1 MVPREEATTA
11 ICYCCTVNNLS
22 RFWFFLLVELNQY
35 TWVILKFQ
43 HAMIKVMM
51 SSSVSGGGYGLWKE
65 VEGGIMISLLL
76 FPSVATLCISTLE
89 KDGHGFV
96 CWSCLHLHKVCLFVL
111 TLWACL
117 CRINK
122 TIMDLLLKLAPRPLN
137 QLSITESW
145 LGGPEVRLQVIWFSN
160 ILPSVVSTFSQAA
173 CPPSTWSTSF
183 RRGNWYEEIWERN

>member
-1 MVPREEATTA
+1 MWTTLFHTASNESRDLRTKNQRSIFGWFLGKRLLLLYATA
-11 ICYCCTVNNLS
+11 VFRGFAKS
-22 RFWFFLLVELNQY
+22 RAFILFFLLVELNQY
-35 TWVILKFQ
+35 TRVILKFR

-76 FPSVATLCISTLE
+76 FPSMATLGISTLE
-89 KDGHGFV
+89 EDGHWFV
-96 CWSCLHLHKVCLFVL
+96 CWSCLHLHKVCLCVL

-145 LGGPEVRLQVIWFSN
+145 LGWPGGKTTGDLVQ
-160 ILPSVVSTFSQAA
+160 
-173 CPPSTWSTSF
+173 
-183 RRGNWYEEIWERN
+183 

>member
-1 MVPREEATTA
+1 MPL
-11 ICYCCTVNNLS
+11 LS
-22 RFWFFLLVELNQY
+22 FEVLPNQGHLFLFFLLVELNQY

-65 VEGGIMISLLL
+65 VGRRGGGTGGIMISLLL
-76 FPSVATLCISTLE
+76 FPSMATLGISTLE
-89 KDGHGFV
+89 EDGHGFV
-96 CWSCLHLHKVCLFVL
+96 CWSCLHLHKVCLCVL

-122 TIMDLLLKLAPRPLN
+122 TIMDLLLKLASRPLN

-145 LGGPEVRLQVIWFSN
+145 LGWPGGKTTGDLVR
-160 ILPSVVSTFSQAA
+160 
-173 CPPSTWSTSF
+173 
-183 RRGNWYEEIWERN
+183 